1 MKKPSEIFFNKYE
14 YLAIFY
20 ARKLFKLQFLSFDK
34 DDIFQEFRIKL
45 YDIIIA
51 YGHRWYEYKNKE
63 RGKPIPLIFYI
74 RASLNNFVYDYI
86 QEIKKTSGAQYILP
100 NNFESMDY
108 GETETTISSIDLEKG
123 VCIIDGQDIFSNLNP
138 EERNVLNLFLL
149 GFSNDEILNC
159 TSLKKS
165 NVFDLIEDKKKE
177 LKVIYDEIRF
187 SKKENYFVMN
197 LQD

>member
-1 MKKPSEIFFNKYE
+1 
-14 YLAIFY
+14 
-20 ARKLFKLQFLSFDK
+20 
-34 DDIFQEFRIKL
+34 
-45 YDIIIA
+45 
-51 YGHRWYEYKNKE
+51 
-63 RGKPIPLIFYI
+63 
-74 RASLNNFVYDYI
+74 
-86 QEIKKTSGAQYILP
+86 
-100 NNFESMDY
+100 MDY